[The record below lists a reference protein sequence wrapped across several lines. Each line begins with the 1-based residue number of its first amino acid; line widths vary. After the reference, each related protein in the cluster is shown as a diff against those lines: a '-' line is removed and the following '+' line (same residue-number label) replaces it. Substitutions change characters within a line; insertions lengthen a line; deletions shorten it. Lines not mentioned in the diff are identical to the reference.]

1 MSIKKTLQTIE
12 KNLFMEDIEK
22 LKKIIELEKSDL
34 TGLTKDWA
42 AWTEAWL
49 FMQDRNPNFIENNLT
64 KEAFINNKVILI
76 AYFDTKSRLKDGFEY
91 NLDLDKLQ
99 RVDEKFWLPLL
110 KKYISLKRDNKLK
123 KEGITV
129 IGFRDKNQ
137 ILISI
142 QPVLKS
148 DFSGKVSGYLIMCRL
163 ITEDKLRLLKEIFGF
178 SRIRIEKLNTIKEE
192 SSERM
197 KVLQKGNYYEATV
210 EIDNQGLTDN
220 LLIRVDR
227 EIKLTSILQKYLF
240 RMSGLYILSFLFLGI
255 VFYFWLNRDVISRI
269 KGLIKDLEEVKL
281 GKRETLSIKDPN
293 ELGYLSY
300 EINNYILTI
309 KRQISEI
316 EATRKLYETIA
327 EQSESIIV
335 VLDKEGHVIFA
346 NSQAKRLFNLEETKE
361 LEDLFLIFSE
371 LATINKGEK
380 TFLPEFKLKDGSF
393 LNLWL
398 IPIEENK
405 KILLIGYDITH
416 FKKEKEKLLEK
427 AIKDKLTKL
436 YNRHYLEIYF
446 RKILPKIKKGDIY
459 CLIFIDLDDL
469 KKINDKYGHLIGD
482 KVLENFAITILKSI
496 RQKDIAVRFGGDE
509 FVLLINGDLE
519 ITKRIAERI
528 QENLQKIEINLT
540 SETIK
545 PTASIGITII
555 DPSKDMETII
565 KEADK
570 AAYDAKKYGKNRIKI
585 FDAYE

>member
-192 SSERM
+192 SLERM

-227 EIKLTSILQKYLF
+227 EIKLTSIIQKYLF

-380 TFLPEFKLKDGSF
+380 TFLPEIKLKDGSF

-528 QENLQKIEINLT
+528 QENLQEIEINLP

>member
-1 MSIKKTLQTIE
+1 
-12 KNLFMEDIEK
+12 
-22 LKKIIELEKSDL
+22 
-34 TGLTKDWA
+34 
-42 AWTEAWL
+42 
-49 FMQDRNPNFIENNLT
+49 
-64 KEAFINNKVILI
+64 
-76 AYFDTKSRLKDGFEY
+76 
-91 NLDLDKLQ
+91 
-99 RVDEKFWLPLL
+99 
-110 KKYISLKRDNKLK
+110 
-123 KEGITV
+123 
-129 IGFRDKNQ
+129 
-137 ILISI
+137 
-142 QPVLKS
+142 
-148 DFSGKVSGYLIMCRL
+148 MCRL

-380 TFLPEFKLKDGSF
+380 TFLPEIKLKDGSF

-528 QENLQKIEINLT
+528 QENLQEIEINLP

-585 FDAYE
+585 FGAYE

>member
-227 EIKLTSILQKYLF
+227 EIKLTSIIQKYLF

-380 TFLPEFKLKDGSF
+380 TFLPEIKLKDGSF

-528 QENLQKIEINLT
+528 QENLQEIEINLP

>member
-570 AAYDAKKYGKNRIKI
+570 AAYDAKNMVKI
-585 FDAYE
+585 E

>member
-99 RVDEKFWLPLL
+99 RVDEKFWSPLL
-110 KKYISLKRDNKLK
+110 KKYISLKRDDELK

-327 EQSESIIV
+327 KQSESIIV

-380 TFLPEFKLKDGSF
+380 TFLPEIKLKDGSF

-436 YNRHYLEIYF
+436 YNRDYLEIYF

-469 KKINDKYGHLIGD
+469 KKINDKYSHLIGD

-528 QENLQKIEINLT
+528 QENLQEIEINLP

-585 FDAYE
+585 FGAYE

>member
-99 RVDEKFWLPLL
+99 RVDEKFWSPLL
-110 KKYISLKRDNKLK
+110 KKYISLKRDDELK

-436 YNRHYLEIYF
+436 YNRDYLEIYF

-528 QENLQKIEINLT
+528 QENLQEIEINLP

-585 FDAYE
+585 FGAYE